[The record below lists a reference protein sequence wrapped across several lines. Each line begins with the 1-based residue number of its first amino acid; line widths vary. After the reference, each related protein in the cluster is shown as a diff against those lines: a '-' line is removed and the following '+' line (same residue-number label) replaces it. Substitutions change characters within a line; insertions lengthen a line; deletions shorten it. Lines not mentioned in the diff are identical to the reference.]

1 MNKHTANHRETA
13 LVTGASGGIGLELAK
28 LLAKDGFNLILVDIR
43 ARELAESRDILQG
56 INPGIEIG
64 TIQEDL
70 SRAGA
75 AADIHD
81 TLSGRGIIVDVLVNN
96 AGFGTFGNFSDTDWA
111 REGRMLNLHV
121 LTLTHMTKLFL
132 TGMLSRGK
140 GYILNVSS
148 VAGFQ
153 PSPLMAVY
161 NASKAYVLS
170 FSEAIANELKGS
182 GVSVTVLCPGLT
194 RTGFQATVGVGKPE
208 MTSSSWISSS
218 PEEVAMIGY
227 AAMKKGKTVAIPG
240 FINYCLA
247 HAHRFLPRNTVT
259 GLVRKVQEKNRS
271 FLKT

>member
-1 MNKHTANHRETA
+1 MNKSTPVYRQTA

-56 INPGIEIG
+56 IHPEIVIE

-70 SRAGA
+70 SKPEA
-75 AADIHD
+75 AAHIHD
-81 TLSGRGIIVDVLVNN
+81 LVSGNGAGVDVLINN
-96 AGFGTFGNFSDTDWA
+96 AGFGTFGNFWDTDWA
-111 REGRMLNLHV
+111 REARMLNLHV

-132 TGMLSRGK
+132 AGMLSRGR
-140 GYILNVSS
+140 GHILNVSS

-170 FSEAIANELKGS
+170 FSEAIANELKGT
-182 GVSVTVLCPGLT
+182 GIRVTVLCPGLT

-208 MTSSSWISSS
+208 MTASNWISSS
-218 PEEVAMIGY
+218 PEEVARIGY
-227 AAMKKGKTVAIPG
+227 EAMKKGKTVAIPG
-240 FINYCLA
+240 WLNYFLA

-271 FLKT
+271 FLKD